1 MNKSFKISD
10 KSLHVALIVGSCLL
24 ALIILALSIAVTMQN
39 RRENNALLSGAQSV
53 SLPPAATDPLK
64 PADALPGV
72 PTIDEMIFVLPV
84 EGGLLNVHDLQ
95 TLAYSVTMQD
105 YRVHTGIDIETADGE
120 AVLACANGSVA
131 EISADSLMG
140 NTIVIDHGNGV
151 RSIYCNLGDTLPE
164 GITVGATVKAGQL
177 IGAVGSS
184 AIVEV
189 GEHPH
194 LHFELTNNGV
204 QVDPVTYLDY
214 APVSDQVED

>member
-24 ALIILALSIAVTMQN
+24 ALVILALSIAVTVQN
-39 RRENNALLSGAQSV
+39 RREKNVLPSPSGSLLQS
-53 SLPPAATDPLK
+53 ATDPLA
-64 PADALPGV
+64 PTDVTPGV

-84 EGGLLNVHDLQ
+84 EGGLLNVHDLA

-105 YRVHTGIDIETADGE
+105 YRVHTGIDIETADGA

-151 RSIYCNLGDTLPE
+151 RSIYRNLGDTLPE

-177 IGAVGSS
+177 IGAVGNS

-189 GEHPH
+189 GENSH
-194 LHFELTNNGV
+194 LHFELTENGA
-204 QVDPVTYLDY
+204 QVDPVLYLDY
-214 APVSDQVED
+214 APLSEVTED